1 MNHAASDENDP
12 NALRSPSATEAV
24 VGPMNLPGALNRMLR
39 YGLVGG
45 TAAAVHIGVLL
56 LLGRWM
62 SLSLANP
69 IAFLAASLAGYLGHA
84 LLTFREETCLLYTSP
99 SPRDS

>member
-1 MNHAASDENDP
+1 MVRMMP
-12 NALRSPSATEAV
+12 V
-24 VGPMNLPGALNRMLR
+24 LNRMLR

-56 LLGRWM
+56 LLDPWM

-69 IAFLAASLAGYLGHA
+69 IAGIRSGGCCRSESISTAAAQRPL
-84 LLTFREETCLLYTSP
+84 E
-99 SPRDS
+99 